1 MHTIQINDDIY
12 KIPGNWDEL
21 TPKQLLYLVALTQSN
36 VPVEQVKVY
45 MMLYCLKA
53 HVCRHKKIFKE
64 YVRIKIGQESETVR
78 FQIRS
83 RQYFLLPE
91 EISLLA
97 DQFNFLI
104 RKVENRLNT
113 SLKQYL
119 INPELTT
126 NPYPTLRCRL
136 RKFTGPEDQLFDITF
151 AQFMYL
157 QILGSLSCM
166 AEAYPRI
173 FSGEGKS
180 NGRVFDSQLRLL
192 DSLAQSDMTKKPEIR
207 KGLFLDALYAM
218 DESIRRKEETEESLR
233 NR

>member
-126 NPYPTLRCRL
+126 NPYPTLRCRETL
-136 RKFTGPEDQLFDITF
+136 
-151 AQFMYL
+151 L
-157 QILGSLSCM
+157 QHSLQPKLPP
-166 AEAYPRI
+166 A
-173 FSGEGKS
+173 
-180 NGRVFDSQLRLL
+180 LL
-192 DSLAQSDMTKKPEIR
+192 LLP
-207 KGLFLDALYAM
+207 LL
-218 DESIRRKEETEESLR
+218 
-233 NR
+233 

>member
-21 TPKQLLYLVALTQSN
+21 TPKQLLYLVALTLSN

-97 DQFNFLI
+97 DQFRVN
-104 RKVENRLNT
+104 KV
-113 SLKQYL
+113 
-119 INPELTT
+119 
-126 NPYPTLRCRL
+126 
-136 RKFTGPEDQLFDITF
+136 LF
-151 AQFMYL
+151 Q
-157 QILGSLSCM
+157 
-166 AEAYPRI
+166 
-173 FSGEGKS
+173 
-180 NGRVFDSQLRLL
+180 
-192 DSLAQSDMTKKPEIR
+192 
-207 KGLFLDALYAM
+207 
-218 DESIRRKEETEESLR
+218 
-233 NR
+233 